1 MNSPTPPPLVQTQR
15 RRLDSRTRPL
25 LGLALAAGGFVG
37 ALMILRFAG
46 LVRPFSV
53 PTGAMAPAIIPGDHV
68 FMEGMSYLRHNPRR
82 GENVVFKTVGVASL
96 PHDQIYVKRIVGL
109 PGDHLR
115 ISDGHLF
122 VSDKPVNLSNIC
134 GEILYF
140 LPPGSANFSPQTNVI
155 VPNGCYFV
163 LGDNSTN
170 SFDSRFWG
178 SVARTNILGRVA
190 LCYWPPRRVGKV
202 K

>member
-1 MNSPTPPPLVQTQR
+1 MNSPTAPPLVQTQR
-15 RRLDSRTRPL
+15 RRQDWHTKLL
-25 LGLALAAGGFVG
+25 LGLALAVGIPVG
-37 ALMILRFAG
+37 ALMILRLTG
-46 LVRPFSV
+46 LVHPFSV
-53 PTGAMAPAIIPGDHV
+53 PTGAMAPAISPGDHIL
-68 FMEGMSYLRHNPRR
+68 MEGMSYLRHNPRR
-82 GENVVFKTVGVASL
+82 GDNVVFQTDGIASL
-96 PHDQIYVKRIVGL
+96 PPAQIHVKRVAGL

-122 VSDKPVNLSNIC
+122 VNDKPVNLSNAC

-140 LPPGSANFSPQTNVI
+140 LPPGSPNFSPQTNVI
-155 VPNGCYFV
+155 VPNGSYFV

-178 SVARTNILGRVA
+178 SVPRANILGRVS
-190 LCYWPPRRVGKV
+190 LCYWPPRRAGKI